1 MKWVES
7 EWEVRKQS
15 LGFVRGVVLGG
26 EQGEGLGV
34 LRRLMQEQTGVRAV

>member
-1 MKWVES
+1 MGGQEA
-7 EWEVRKQS
+7 ETPN